1 MYGMLYVLQGMVVSS
16 PQPPGSDVRI
26 TDASEERITDD
37 GDRRVTDDEN

>member
-1 MYGMLYVLQGMVVSS
+1 MYGMLYVLQGMIVPA

-37 GDRRVTDDEN
+37 GDRRITDDE